1 MHELRRKLVNKT
13 KKKILMVVLDGVG
26 GLPNPVKTELEAAK
40 TPNLNKL
47 AKKSETGVHIPILHG
62 LTPGSGSA
70 HLALF
75 GYDPL
80 AFDIGRGVLE
90 ALGLDMKVTDKDIAI
105 RGNFATVKKINNKIV
120 ITDRRAGRI
129 NTSTNKRI
137 INKLKKEIKKIDNV
151 YVDFKSGLEHR
162 FVCKLSFKK
171 KLSKEESML
180 SDTDPQVEGLSP
192 LKPIGLNKKSKSV
205 EKIIKKLINRI
216 SNILSEEKNANYVL
230 LRGFSTFP
238 KIPTFNELYD
248 IKSCSITTYPM
259 YKGIAALV
267 GMKPEIPKNQ
277 SIVSQVQ
284 ALSDSYNKYDFF
296 YLHVKKTDSY
306 GEDGNYKKKIQ
317 IIEEFDKVVPKIQK
331 IGFDVITITG
341 DHSTPAKMKSHS
353 WHPVPILI
361 NSKNSFYGNSQRFTE
376 KECLKGTVGTL
387 EAKNLLNI
395 IFAHADMLNKFGA

>member
-1 MHELRRKLVNKT
+1 MHELRRKLVNRT

-120 ITDRRAGRI
+120 VTDRRAGRI

-192 LKPIGLNKKSKSV
+192 LKAIGLNKKSKSV

>member
-1 MHELRRKLVNKT
+1 
-13 KKKILMVVLDGVG
+13 
-26 GLPNPVKTELEAAK
+26 
-40 TPNLNKL
+40 
-47 AKKSETGVHIPILHG
+47 
-62 LTPGSGSA
+62 
-70 HLALF
+70 
-75 GYDPL
+75 
-80 AFDIGRGVLE
+80 
-90 ALGLDMKVTDKDIAI
+90 
-105 RGNFATVKKINNKIV
+105 
-120 ITDRRAGRI
+120 
-129 NTSTNKRI
+129 
-137 INKLKKEIKKIDNV
+137 
-151 YVDFKSGLEHR
+151 
-162 FVCKLSFKK
+162 
-171 KLSKEESML
+171 
-180 SDTDPQVEGLSP
+180 
-192 LKPIGLNKKSKSV
+192 
-205 EKIIKKLINRI
+205 
-216 SNILSEEKNANYVL
+216 
-230 LRGFSTFP
+230 
-238 KIPTFNELYD
+238 
-248 IKSCSITTYPM
+248 M

>member
-90 ALGLDMKVTDKDIAI
+90 AIGLDMKVTDKDIAI

-120 ITDRRAGRI
+120 VTDRRAGRI

-284 ALSDSYNKYDFF
+284 ALSDSYNKYEFF

>member
-1 MHELRRKLVNKT
+1 MHELRRKLVNRT

-120 ITDRRAGRI
+120 VTDRRAGRI

-171 KLSKEESML
+171 KLSKEECML

-192 LKPIGLNKKSKSV
+192 LKAIGLNKKSKSV

>member
-120 ITDRRAGRI
+120 VTDRRAGRI

>member
-90 ALGLDMKVTDKDIAI
+90 AIGLDMKVTDKDIAI

-120 ITDRRAGRI
+120 VTDRRAGRI